1 MLLSLCKCVIISPY
15 SSFLVFL
22 AVIFWDNKVII
33 GLFSAIAGL
42 SKAGYLIE
50 SVLKLT
56 LSAKA
61 HLQIGFSHI
70 KKDEKSVLI
79 SWK

>member
-1 MLLSLCKCVIISPY
+1 M
-15 SSFLVFL
+15 
-22 AVIFWDNKVII
+22 II

-79 SWK
+79 S